1 MFSTKRK
8 NLDCG
13 NNISN
18 KNKKIKENY
27 DNDKILSEKH
37 LLKKKYNDYFIE
49 CEEKFK
55 KLKLNHKED
64 YVNPYFLD
72 FY

>member
-1 MFSTKRK
+1 MFLTKRK
-8 NLDCG
+8 NIDCG

-18 KNKKIKENY
+18 KNKKIK
-27 DNDKILSEKH
+27 EKH